1 MLGKTHEVHPGQ
13 SYQIG
18 GMDSD
23 RQAAHLKHLVE
34 ELTTSGKDSLD
45 EEKFKKVKKICK
57 QSDNYI
63 IELYRLITKQLRKQH
78 AEIRYSAFQICDEI
92 FRRSH
97 IFRELLL
104 KDFLK
109 FVDLVL
115 GLDPKQPL
123 PKPDSVARKL
133 KQKSVEAI
141 QYWQDHFGEGY
152 LALQRAYRYL
162 RDCKKV
168 DFAELTARTEAERQR
183 AEEERQRAEEIKNKK
198 CEKIKKDLEESSQE
212 IQDSIV
218 QFNNC
223 FKLLIPDVHD
233 FFIPLSEDA
242 SEGGGF
248 MLDSEGDG
256 EDKVLSDN
264 NEETEENFEYGSE
277 LMRGHGIMKGV
288 NVQIDL
294 ESVRKVQR
302 SADNEI
308 VIENLKEYVSILRTK
323 LLPRVRRWED
333 IIKPYSEGNEALIKA
348 IIDRKVVIQNCVKKF
363 ESLNFIEKEK
373 PKESTAKED
382 LDDDS
387 DDDNDFIEVGFEDPR
402 VVSATTSE
410 AALLGMTKA
419 SSSTSSSAQPDDPD
433 NQPSS
438 SGWSGSSQQPP
449 CAGRGSTKIKASIRS
464 PDEYLGKGAA
474 PPKRLH
480 NPLAGLSQVWTATA
494 DLHEQDDIQA
504 TGGILGIATQ
514 RVNYERTWEP
524 VKWACRAPLKTGQ
537 LCPRRDRDKCPFHGP
552 IIPRDEAGNPLR
564 PEDAAKE
571 KAAREQYE
579 RDHPAWQDPQ
589 LLAELKAATGVDLKV
604 EKGRRKRKRKYEN
617 LTDLKKT
624 TPRERL
630 AKQIFSHKAVRRLNA
645 ALASETKAAPNT
657 STDFRF

>member
-1 MLGKTHEVHPGQ
+1 MNSE
-13 SYQIG
+13 
-18 GMDSD
+18 

-34 ELTTSGKDSLD
+34 ELTTSGKDTLN
-45 EEKFKKVKKICK
+45 EEKFKKIKKICK
-57 QSDNYI
+57 QSDVYVV
-63 IELYRLITKQLRKQH
+63 ELYRLVTKQLGKKH

-97 IFRELLL
+97 YFRELLL

-123 PKPDSVARKL
+123 PKPESVARKL
-133 KQKSVEAI
+133 KQKCVEAI
-141 QYWQDHFGEGY
+141 QYWHDNFGEGY
-152 LALQRAYRYL
+152 LTLQRAYKYL

-183 AEEERQRAEEIKNKK
+183 AQEERQRAEEIRNKK
-198 CEKIKKDLEESSQE
+198 IEKIRKELDESSQE
-212 IQDSIV
+212 MQDCLD
-218 QFNNC
+218 QYNNC

-233 FFIPLSEDA
+233 FFIPLSYDAA

-248 MLDSEGDG
+248 MLDSEEND
-256 EDKVLSDN
+256 EDKLSDIHN
-264 NEETEENFEYGSE
+264 GETEESFAYGSE
-277 LMRGHGIMKGV
+277 SMRSHGIMKGV

-294 ESVRKVQR
+294 DNVKTVQK
-302 SADNEI
+302 STDNEV
-308 VIENLKEYVSILRTK
+308 VIENLKEYVSILKTK
-323 LLPRVRRWED
+323 MLPRVRRWED
-333 IIKPYSEGNEALIKA
+333 IIKPYSEGNEALIKT
-348 IIDRKVVIQNCVKKF
+348 IIDRKTLIQNSVKKF
-363 ESLNFIEKEK
+363 ESLNIVNKENK
-373 PKESTAKED
+373 KESEVKDTD
-382 LDDDS
+382 FDS
-387 DDDNDFIEVGFEDPR
+387 DDDDDDFIEVGFDDPR
-402 VVSATTSE
+402 VVNAAASE
-410 AALLGMTKA
+410 AALLGMTKT
-419 SSSTSSSAQPDDPD
+419 SFGSSSSAQPDDPN

-438 SGWSGSSQQPP
+438 SGWSGGTSQQQP
-449 CAGRGSTKIKASIRS
+449 CEGQHKTSTKSKENIRS
-464 PDEYLGKGAA
+464 PDEYLGKGTA

-494 DLHEQDDIQA
+494 DLHEQEDVQA

-604 EKGRRKRKRKYEN
+604 EKGRHKRKRKYEN